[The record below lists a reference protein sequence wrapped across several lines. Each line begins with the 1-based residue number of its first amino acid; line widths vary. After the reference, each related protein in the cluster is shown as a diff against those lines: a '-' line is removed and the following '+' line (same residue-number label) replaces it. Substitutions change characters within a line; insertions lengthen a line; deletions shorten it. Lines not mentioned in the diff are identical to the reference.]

1 MYSVEDSAKPGYA
14 PKNVLTKKVHLPY
27 EERKLGIQRFYSG
40 KQNQVQIERVVR
52 CPVAGSPC
60 SQDVAV
66 TEDGQQY
73 RIDLVQTVYDVY
85 PPCVDLTLSK
95 VTQKYEVPK

>member
-1 MYSVEDSAKPGYA
+1 MYSAADDAKPGYT
-14 PKNVLTKKVHLPY
+14 PKQALTPKVQLPY

-52 CPVAGSPC
+52 CPAAGNPC

-85 PPCVDLTLSK
+85 PASVDLTLSK

>member
-1 MYSVEDSAKPGYA
+1 MYSVENSARPGYV
-14 PKNVLTKKVHLPY
+14 PKDVLTKKVHLPY
-27 EERKLGIQRFYSG
+27 DERKLGIQRFYSG

-52 CPVAGSPC
+52 CPVAGNPC